1 MKQLHG
7 LFAIAKLLDRTTTT
21 QLLYGDAHIDV
32 STVMKVAWRLLY
44 EASSLLRVY
53 VERNVNGGLQV
64 LLDEDGDSSKTKAG
78 GDKWSDVADAAAALG
93 ATRRKS
99 SNSSQCIVLIKL

>member
-7 LFAIAKLLDRTTTT
+7 LFAIAKLLVRTTTT

-64 LLDEDGDSSKTKAG
+64 LLDEDGDSSTRQRRVETSGLMWLMLQLHWERQGVSQVKTQV
-78 GDKWSDVADAAAALG
+78 SV
-93 ATRRKS
+93 S
-99 SNSSQCIVLIKL
+99 F